1 MKRFLVVAAALLASS
16 LPAFAAGIVVP
27 AEQRYIPYSG
37 DLEPC
42 DDAVDLAYI
51 ERRFGEKETVYWHSP
66 LQILG
71 FDHFREIGY
80 RSNGAALIPRRFCV
94 AEAHLS
100 DKTTHKIVYQI
111 EEHMAFAGYGN
122 NEEWCVVGLDR
133 NLAYAPAC
141 AILQPLYVRYEHD
154 TFKFPPQ

>member
-1 MKRFLVVAAALLASS
+1 MKRFLIVAAALLASS
-16 LPAFAAGIVVP
+16 LPAFAGGIVVP

-42 DDAVDLAYI
+42 NDPVDLAYI
-51 ERRFGEKETVYWHSP
+51 QRRFGEKESVYWNSP
-66 LQILG
+66 LQIVS
-71 FDHFREIGY
+71 FDHFKQLGY
-80 RSNGAALIPRRFCV
+80 RSNGLGLIPRRFCV
-94 AEAHLS
+94 AQAHMNDL
-100 DKTTHKIVYQI
+100 KTRKIIYQI

-133 NLAYAPAC
+133 NLAYAPSC

-154 TFKFPPQ
+154 ELHFPPN